1 MTEPFILGQRTRP
14 PTKIEENTEDRLAR
28 EIYAEEFTRRQDKII
43 AADLENMG
51 DGFGEDGPTD
61 LNTPLRV
68 GGEGPRN

>member
-1 MTEPFILGQRTRP
+1 MPYTLGDHPRP
-14 PTKIEENTEDRLAR
+14 PTTPKESPEERMTR
-28 EIYAEEFTRRQDKII
+28 EIFAEEFTRRQDKII
-43 AADLENMG
+43 AADLEDMG